1 MKNARLAGPAFLYKL
16 PGDEPGLEQLARSSL
31 RTGSLS
37 VNPPFSIFERHRT
50 GNGLARPSYGE
61 TMRTTKRFTPKVLA
75 RFVREARGSG
85 TYSDYIPWHRVS
97 RGDPSSS
104 GRSHL
109 LMWRNR
115 LRELLSDGEL
125 DKQLFASM
133 LVGVGLDDVLEQFP
147 LSNDDSQHI
156 LLRYGLQRDIS
167 LDKFPG
173 TIGLA
178 ERLGIKHPKVREGGV
193 TELWKPTTDFLL
205 IFKSPSGSRQALAV
219 AAKPNRSLTI
229 RQKQLLSLEREF
241 WVVRGVPWLLIT
253 PDLYDLRVALT
264 LRRIAPWA
272 LGKATDT
279 DQKQLA
285 AQVARESVGHTLT
298 LVLERIASYLGNMDI
313 AQRALWQ
320 CVWHG
325 DLHIDLR
332 RGWRPS
338 PLQFVSQEEF
348 WTFNPIASRRSA
360 WI

>member
-1 MKNARLAGPAFLYKL
+1 
-16 PGDEPGLEQLARSSL
+16 
-31 RTGSLS
+31 
-37 VNPPFSIFERHRT
+37 
-50 GNGLARPSYGE
+50 
-61 TMRTTKRFTPKVLA
+61 
-75 RFVREARGSG
+75 
-85 TYSDYIPWHRVS
+85 
-97 RGDPSSS
+97 
-104 GRSHL
+104 
-109 LMWRNR
+109 MWRNR

-147 LSNDDSQHI
+147 LGDEDSQHI

-178 ERLGIKHPKVREGGV
+178 KRLGIKHPKVREGGV

-205 IFKSPSGSRQALAV
+205 IFKSPSGSRHALSVAV
-219 AAKPNRSLTI
+219 KPKGSLI
-229 RQKQLLSLEREF
+229 KRQKQLLSLEREY

-272 LGKATDT
+272 LGKTTTLEQREYA
-279 DQKQLA
+279 
-285 AQVARESVGHTLT
+285 VHIARNAMGHTLT
-298 LVLERIASYLGNMDI
+298 TVLDRIASCLGCMEL

-320 CVWHG
+320 SVWHG
-325 DLHIDLR
+325 DLPIDLR

-338 PLQFVSQEEF
+338 PLKFISAEEF
-348 WTFNPIASRRSA
+348 WAFNPIASRRSA